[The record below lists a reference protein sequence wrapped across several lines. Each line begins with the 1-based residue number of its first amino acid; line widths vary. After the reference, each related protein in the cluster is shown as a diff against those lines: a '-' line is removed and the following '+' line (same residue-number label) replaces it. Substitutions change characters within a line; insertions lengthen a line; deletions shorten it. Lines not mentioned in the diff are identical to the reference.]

1 MNDKWRQTVKPFI
14 KALVFASSITTP
26 ITAQAESITLNLYA
40 LGIRAGTIQI
50 NGAENSKSYA
60 LNGVLTSSV
69 LLKLIRD
76 IGFNGTAS
84 GKVRNGRYQSKKY
97 SGRARTGSSSSVVQM
112 HWNGSTPVLDTY
124 KPGREKRSYDI
135 NPSKQKGTVDL
146 LTGAYSTFT
155 ARPIDKLC
163 DTTQHMFDG
172 RRRTLIKLDK
182 ARISG
187 KIATCTGVYKRVA
200 GFSPGKMQK
209 RVNFPFTMRY
219 EQQNDGL
226 YHFKDFTADAT
237 FGKIRA
243 IRK

>member
-1 MNDKWRQTVKPFI
+1 MNNRWRQTLRPFI

-26 ITAQAESITLNLYA
+26 IAAQAETLTINLYA

-50 NGAENSKSYA
+50 SGTENSKSYT

-69 LLKLIRD
+69 LLKLIKD

-84 GKVRNGRYQSKKY
+84 GKVHNGRYQSKKY
-97 SGRARTGSSSSVVQM
+97 IGRARTGSRSSVVQM
-112 HWNGSTPVLDTY
+112 RWNGSTPVLESY
-124 KPGREKRSYDI
+124 KPGRAKRSYDI
-135 NPSKQKGTVDL
+135 NPSKQTGTVDL
-146 LTGAYSTFT
+146 LTGAYSTFI

-172 RRRTLIKLDK
+172 RRRTLIELDK
-182 ARISG
+182 AQVSG
-187 KIATCTGVYKRVA
+187 KIATCTGLYKRVA
-200 GFSPGKMQK
+200 GFSQKNMQK
-209 RVNFPFTMRY
+209 RVNFPFSMRY